1 MKKWFLWSLFHR
13 NTSVLRVSSGKS
25 TPCFPVGS
33 FELQAAQIR
42 WSRVE
47 KKWLTAVEV
56 CESKAV
62 VFQWFRSDSSD
73 GSSSPVW
80 LNSSADER
88 MTDADFLVPCRCFV
102 FGCSSDV
109 TLVNLDSEKLQQQ
122 WSLCVSHCCSQDF
135 SAEHTYIFICTVHAD
150 CTCTWVF
157 TTPGGK
163 WLLHF
168 LLTFLSFYFV

>member
-33 FELQAAQIR
+33 SELQAAQIR

-88 MTDADFLVPCRCFV
+88 MTDADFLVQMLRVWLQFRCDTRQARLWKTTTTMAALCQSLLQSGLQCRTHV
-102 FGCSSDV
+102 YIYMYS
-109 TLVNLDSEKLQQQ
+109 
-122 WSLCVSHCCSQDF
+122 
-135 SAEHTYIFICTVHAD
+135 TYRLYLYLSIYY
-150 CTCTWVF
+150 TWR
-157 TTPGGK
+157 
-163 WLLHF
+163 
-168 LLTFLSFYFV
+168 

>member
-1 MKKWFLWSLFHR
+1 MAPLTDRLHQNMKKWFLWSLFHR

-109 TLVNLDSEKLQQQ
+109 TLVKLDWKTTTTMAALCQSLLQSGLQCRTHVYIYMY
-122 WSLCVSHCCSQDF
+122 S
-135 SAEHTYIFICTVHAD
+135 TYRLYLYLSIYY
-150 CTCTWVF
+150 TWR
-157 TTPGGK
+157 
-163 WLLHF
+163 
-168 LLTFLSFYFV
+168 